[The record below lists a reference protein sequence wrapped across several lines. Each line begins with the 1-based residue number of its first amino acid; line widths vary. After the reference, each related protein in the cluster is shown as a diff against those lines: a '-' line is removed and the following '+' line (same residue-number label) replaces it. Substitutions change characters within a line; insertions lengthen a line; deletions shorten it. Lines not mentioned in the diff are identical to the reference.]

1 MIIFNKWIERDI
13 MDQDIVSLYLIR
25 KKQIVSKYCEIF
37 LKYTLNS
44 KIDLNKI
51 ISKIVE
57 IYFDNYYLEENND
70 FTILNKYFEL
80 GKTKESLMK
89 NILLSSILFYK
100 NSGLEA
106 QIENDIKTIVIL
118 SNSIYLALN
127 LDNYTNEYL
136 NSALDIEIRLNNY
149 FDKYQ
154 SKIKLDDKIDIF
166 KDEIYNE
173 VKKEI
178 SIEKKFFKSLVDD
191 NYIISIRDNIN
202 IKNIFLVDYKY
213 NIKLLNRYEKSE
225 LDKISNT
232 KGIMD
237 DILTIYIHKL
247 TILVFK
253 DLLCK
258 NFDDKFFIE
267 IDSNYFTKNK
277 NLINLETILN
287 NKSIK
292 NRIVFVFNIKNLD
305 DELSS
310 IKYLHDNNYSLALN
324 SLDENGI
331 ATSNYDM
338 FNYVFIE
345 NDILEKYKDYKEIW
359 NIKGIKFITDID
371 KFNYINEEY
380 LLRENR

>member
-1 MIIFNKWIERDI
+1 

-371 KFNYINEEY
+371 KFNYINDEY